1 VNHYDALIRDYL
13 YEYKSV
19 SFEKIG
25 ELVLDSSASADQPI
39 SKGSIHFTVSK
50 RAITTPELAAFIAG
64 KTGKNKVLISSDLES
79 FVELMRQFMN
89 IGKPYE
95 MEGVGIFKLGK
106 AGEYEFAVF
115 DETHKREETK
125 SSRKQKSRTDSP
137 LSVKNSSNK
146 SLLMFFALIIILGVL
161 GVIGWGSYK
170 LFVNN
175 KNSTPSQIQ
184 NAGVDTTTQ
193 SNLPANPLVDST
205 AIKADSL
212 QKKDSATFATSDSAT
227 YKFIHE
233 TTTSSVRAY
242 ERMNSLRSF
251 GHPSS
256 IDSVKRDSLTVYTL
270 YLKYRLSTADTA
282 LMRDSLQ
289 KLLNRKIKIK
299 AF

>member
-13 YEYKSV
+13 YEHKSV

-25 ELVLDSSASADQPI
+25 ELVLDSSVSAEQPI
-39 SKGSIHFTVSK
+39 SKASIRFTVNK
-50 RAITTPELAAFIAG
+50 RAFTSPELATYIAG
-64 KTGKNKVLISSDLES
+64 KTGKSKVLINSDLES
-79 FVELMRQFMN
+79 FVELMRQFIN

-95 MEGVGIFKLGK
+95 MEGVGIFKLGR
-106 AGEYEFAVF
+106 AGEYEFAAF

-125 SSRKQKSRTDSP
+125 TSRKQKSRTDSP
-137 LSVKNSSNK
+137 LAVKNSSNK

-161 GVIGWGSYK
+161 GVIGWGTYK

-175 KNSTPSQIQ
+175 KNSTSSQTQ
-184 NAGVDTTTQ
+184 NAGTDTAMQ
-193 SNLPANPLVDST
+193 NNLPPNPLPDST
-205 AIKADSL
+205 MINPDSR
-212 QKKDSATFATSDSAT
+212 QKKDSITVATNDSAT

-233 TTTSSVRAY
+233 TTTSPARAY

-270 YLKYRLSTADTA
+270 YFKYRLGTADTA
-282 LMRDSLQ
+282 SMRDSLQ
-289 KLLNRKIKIK
+289 RLLNRKIKIK
-299 AF
+299 PF